1 MTQHPVSERLRF
13 ILWAVAVFIINVA
26 VDQTTKLLAVQYL
39 KDIPPISF
47 FSGIMLLTYAENSG
61 AFLSMGA
68 SWHPVFKHAVLLY
81 LPLAVCLY
89 GVYWCLCKERSL
101 FRLILLMTIIGGG
114 LSNLVDRIFND
125 FRVIDFLNFGIGRL
139 RTGILNVADLSVT
152 FGAIILVLWE
162 IREDKKRVSP

>member
-1 MTQHPVSERLRF
+1 M
-13 ILWAVAVFIINVA
+13 WAVAVFIINVA
-26 VDQTTKLLAVQYL
+26 VDQTTKWLAVQYL

-47 FSGIMLLTYAENSG
+47 LSGIMLLTYAENSG

-68 SWHPVFKHAVLLY
+68 SWPPAFKHAVLLY

-162 IREDKKRVSP
+162 IREDKKRVSR